1 MKCSFIRNIIYN
13 TYYMI
18 TQEKF
23 NEIVT
28 FFFTLQSINKLYH
41 WNTTS
46 FSRHKATD
54 EFNGKIL
61 NLIDKFVE
69 VFIGYYNMKPD
80 VINVNIN
87 EKFLSDDGIV
97 ELFMFTRKY
106 LTKMGQY
113 IESTDLQNIRDEML
127 GEVNQTLYLF
137 NLK

>member
-1 MKCSFIRNIIYN
+1 
-13 TYYMI
+13 MI

-28 FFFTLQSINKLYH
+28 FFFTLQMINKLYH

-46 FSRHKATD
+46 FARHKATD
-54 EFNGKIL
+54 GFNGKIL
-61 NLIDKFVE
+61 DLIDRFVE
-69 VFIGYYNMKPD
+69 VFIGYYNMKP
-80 VINVNIN
+80 NVTFININ

-97 ELFMFTRKY
+97 ELFIFTKKY